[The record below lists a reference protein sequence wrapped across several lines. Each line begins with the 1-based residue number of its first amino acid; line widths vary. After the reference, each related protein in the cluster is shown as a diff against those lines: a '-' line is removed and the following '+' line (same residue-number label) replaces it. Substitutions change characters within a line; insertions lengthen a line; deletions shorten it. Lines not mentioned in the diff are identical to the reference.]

1 MKKKTYCLGLLIL
14 FSGFIAMS
22 AFGIMVEYSLKK
34 LTMESTDIVS
44 GKVTGKVCHWNEA
57 KTQIVTDVTVKI
69 DKAVKGQS
77 KDSIIVQYPGG
88 SITNSDGTGIGMGR
102 SDTPEFSV
110 DEEVFLFLAKDQKSG
125 LFKVTADFQGKFKLV
140 TDKASGKKMVES
152 GAKVLVSP
160 ETMKARDVQAYKVPL
175 DDLIA
180 RINNFMDYQK

>member
-1 MKKKTYCLGLLIL
+1 MKKIYSLGLLIL
-14 FSGFIAMS
+14 FSGFMAMS
-22 AFGIMVEYSLKK
+22 AFGIMVEYTLKN

-44 GKVTGKVCHWNEA
+44 GKVTGKASHWNEA

-69 DKAVKGQS
+69 DKAVKGQA

-88 SITNSDGTGIGMGR
+88 AITNSDGTGIGMGR
-102 SDTPEFSV
+102 SETPECGL

-140 TDKASGKKMVES
+140 TDKATGKKMVES

-160 ETMKARDVQAYKVPL
+160 ETMKAREVQAYQVPL